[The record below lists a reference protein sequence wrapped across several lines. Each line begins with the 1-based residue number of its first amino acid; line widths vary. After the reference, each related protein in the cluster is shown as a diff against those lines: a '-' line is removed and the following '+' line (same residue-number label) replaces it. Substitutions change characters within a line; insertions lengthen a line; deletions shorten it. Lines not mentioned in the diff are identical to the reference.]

1 MKVYVDDDHGR
12 RLIGRADVPEDCGP
26 VFEVLMFGAAST
38 IAERFCAKTV
48 L

>member
-1 MKVYVDDDHGR
+1 MNVYLDDGDEQ